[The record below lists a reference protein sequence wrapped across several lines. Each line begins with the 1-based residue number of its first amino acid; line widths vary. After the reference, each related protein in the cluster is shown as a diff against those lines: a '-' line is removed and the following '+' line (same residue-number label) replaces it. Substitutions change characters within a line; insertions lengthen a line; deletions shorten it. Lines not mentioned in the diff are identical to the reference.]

1 MLSLTLRLGVRTIH
15 LVREVRDCEDCR
27 NHEVHVRADS
37 GLFLQN
43 EIMRAGRGDAS
54 VLSRL
59 RDLAARYGLLNDVHR
74 ATDAAILEHV
84 AWLLE
89 TRRLAAVECVLLRP
103 DRPFVVS
110 AASSPAPA
118 PPQRQTPVEDPK
130 TWVGIELVDDVGRA
144 VAGQRYVVKVPE
156 GVVHEGTLDA
166 QGRAR
171 ITSIDPGVCEISFPG
186 IDAREYKKI

>member
-1 MLSLTLRLGVRTIH
+1 MLPLTLRLGVRMIH

-27 NHEVHVRADS
+27 NHEAHVRADS
-37 GLFLQN
+37 GLFLQS

-54 VLSRL
+54 VLSSL
-59 RDLAARYGLLNDVHR
+59 RALAARYGLLNDVHR
-74 ATDAAILEHV
+74 AIDAAILEHV

-89 TRRLAAVECVLLRP
+89 TRRLVAVECVLLRP

-110 AASSPAPA
+110 AASSGPPA
-118 PPQRQTPVEDPK
+118 PPQRKTPIEDPK

-144 VAGQRYVVKVPE
+144 VAGQRYIVKVPE
-156 GVVHEGTLDA
+156 GVVNEGTLDA

-171 ITSIDPGVCEISFPG
+171 ISGIDPGVCEISFPD